1 VRRLLQLV
9 GQVLVLLLLAAL
21 VLLAVELLVAVR
33 GYREGG
39 SAPPAWRR

>member
-1 VRRLLQLV
+1 VVRRLLHLV

-33 GYREGG
+33 GYRDG
-39 SAPPAWRR
+39 APPWRH